1 MFNFNFLLEEPANN
15 SFTLVMFAMIA
26 VFVIM
31 MIMGNR
37 KNKKEQEQIAAMRDG
52 LTVGDEVTT
61 IGGIIGKVVSIK
73 EDTFVLETTRD
84 KTHIRFHKRALHTVD
99 VSVAAMAAE
108 AAAEKAEA
116 FLFLFYHFRY
126 FSRKTLSFCNHIF
139 ILSYFLPSWR
149 NIYYNAFGGRNEK
162 T

>member
-1 MFNFNFLLEEPANN
+1 MLFRSANN

-116 FLFLFYHFRY
+116 
-126 FSRKTLSFCNHIF
+126 S
-139 ILSYFLPSWR
+139 
-149 NIYYNAFGGRNEK
+149 AEK
-162 T
+162 N